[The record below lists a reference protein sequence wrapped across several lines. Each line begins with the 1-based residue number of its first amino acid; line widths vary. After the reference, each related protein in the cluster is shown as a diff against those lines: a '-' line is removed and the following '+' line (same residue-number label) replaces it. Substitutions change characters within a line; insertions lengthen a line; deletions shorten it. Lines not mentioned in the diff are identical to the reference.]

1 MAMNTCAGR
10 EETSSPAL
18 APDFRDP
25 ASIRFAIFLAPTP
38 RTNGAQCYVSPFH
51 REVPEPQE
59 RHTQEGEC
67 QPTVSRWENT
77 PTLREIV
84 KLSGVLMDLYYAS
97 YAAPPQAVT
106 LDIDD
111 TCDVA
116 HGPAT
121 VAVQCAL

>member
-1 MAMNTCAGR
+1 M
-10 EETSSPAL
+10 SAL
-18 APDFRDP
+18 
-25 ASIRFAIFLAPTP
+25 S
-38 RTNGAQCYVSPFH
+38 H